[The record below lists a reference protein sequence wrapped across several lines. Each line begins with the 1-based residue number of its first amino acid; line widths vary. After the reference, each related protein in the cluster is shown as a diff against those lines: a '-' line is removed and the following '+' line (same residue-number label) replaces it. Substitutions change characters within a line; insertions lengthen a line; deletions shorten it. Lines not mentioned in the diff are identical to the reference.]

1 MFGRNR
7 RHRPSYVCPG
17 LTGQCGRT
25 HTYAVSWREMG
36 TTGRRRER
44 LCLPHLSILGR
55 MAIVQDVQVDDRAAV
70 AVALVDDPSLWD
82 LHRVAAELD
91 VTPLTV
97 SSWRDQL
104 TEPFPAA
111 TAGGMWR
118 AGAVRRWAQLT
129 ARMDALGIPR
139 RRPCRHSAHRVGPL
153 PGTPHAYDLTQGGT
167 P

>member
-36 TTGRRRER
+36 TTGRRRAR
-44 LCLPHLSILGR
+44 LCLSHLSILGR
-55 MAIVQDVQVDDRAAV
+55 MAIVRDVRADDRAAV

-82 LHRVAAELD
+82 LHRVAAEFD

-97 SSWRDQL
+97 RSWRNTTGGDR
-104 TEPFPAA
+104 FPAA

-118 AGAVRRWAQLT
+118 AGVVRRWAQLT
-129 ARMDALGIPR
+129 ARMDALGIPT
-139 RRPCRHSAHRVGPL
+139 VGRLSGIPYAA
-153 PGTPHAYDLTQGGT
+153 PTSRKEKHHD
-167 P
+167 